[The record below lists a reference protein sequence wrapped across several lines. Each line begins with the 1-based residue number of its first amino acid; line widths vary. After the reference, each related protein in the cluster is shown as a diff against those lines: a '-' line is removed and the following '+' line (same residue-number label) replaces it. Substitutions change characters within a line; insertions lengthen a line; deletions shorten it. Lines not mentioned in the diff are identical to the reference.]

1 METNLSNVYT
11 VKGEYHLDY
20 ILCFFFFFTHDG
32 FRGFA
37 ESSNLSKHVSKFS
50 FVVCR

>member
-20 ILCFFFFFTHDG
+20 ILCFFFFLLTTGSEDSPNPQIFL
-32 FRGFA
+32 
-37 ESSNLSKHVSKFS
+37 NM
-50 FVVCR
+50 